1 MKWTGFRYY
10 MVKYYYSCYLI
21 GTIIFFMVSAGVGF
35 SLVIQFYYLIIEIN
49 YKYGYMYMNDDINL
63 TNIK

>member
-1 MKWTGFRYY
+1 
-10 MVKYYYSCYLI
+10 
-21 GTIIFFMVSAGVGF
+21 MVSAGVGF

-49 YKYGYMYMNDDINL
+49 YKYSYMYMNDDINL